1 MNMSADFWG
10 VGAYNKWLNEVWNI
24 FFYGDFKIREDYLCN
39 FKWLGQNIIYNNL
52 VPWIYYSRDK
62 I

>member
-24 FFYGDFKIREDYLCN
+24 FFMAILKSVKTISVILND
-39 FKWLGQNIIYNNL
+39 L
-52 VPWIYYSRDK
+52 VKTLYTIT
-62 I
+62 